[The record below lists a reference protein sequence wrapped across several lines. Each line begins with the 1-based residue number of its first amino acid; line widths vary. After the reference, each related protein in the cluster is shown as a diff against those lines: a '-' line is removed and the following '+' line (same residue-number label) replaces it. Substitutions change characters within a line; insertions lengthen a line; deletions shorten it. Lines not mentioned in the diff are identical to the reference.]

1 MRLTILLI
9 LFAFSTIAT
18 ATEPN
23 RLAYLND
30 LDPYYVH
37 GDFPKLVTQQWIGE
51 PGVDAVAVLSIDD
64 MRDHQK
70 YEAYLRPI
78 IDRLKQIDGRAPVSI
93 FTCFVQPDE
102 SHFQTWLDEGLNID
116 IHTVRHPCPLMD
128 TSDFDAAKDT
138 YDQCVD
144 VMNAIPRNRPVAFR
158 MPCCDSLNTPSPR
171 FYNEIFAKTTGE
183 GATLTIDSSVFNIMK
198 ENANLDFRKYI
209 PFDSYVNTIEDYPY
223 PYLIGSTCIEIPCTV
238 PSDWEG
244 HNIQGSDNPVTVDD
258 MKHAID
264 LTVDA
269 NGVYVLVFHPHGW
282 IENTQVVSMI
292 DHAVAKHGTK
302 IKFLQFAEI
311 EERIRKNLFKGHPLR
326 KANGE
331 DNGIRLLDVNNDGF
345 MDVIIANEKE
355 SLTRVWEPGS
365 RTWQE
370 TPFPP
375 TLVTKGDLTNVH
387 IGAFMDTTIC
397 FIRDNK
403 TESSWKFENGKWNH
417 FKRFFKGIKNV
428 DRPPVGTDSGLRLVN
443 IDGVDEPELV
453 VINSEET
460 RVCRWDSHAMR
471 WRNETYT
478 WPRAA
483 SFLDEQGHDN
493 GVRLRDLDGDGRIEI
508 LLSNQS
514 EFAIYALRANRWI
527 EVLPHQPRT
536 RDHHAPESL
545 PPFAVNGTNWG
556 AWFHSDSIWWRNE
569 FTGAMPDF
577 VDRRA
582 FAQLMGTAK

>member
-128 TSDFDAAKDT
+128 TSDFEAAKDT

-183 GATLTIDSSVFNIMK
+183 GATLTIDSSVFNIMT

-282 IENTQVVSMI
+282 IENTQVV
-292 DHAVAKHGTK
+292 
-302 IKFLQFAEI
+302 
-311 EERIRKNLFKGHPLR
+311 IR
-326 KANGE
+326 NG
-331 DNGIRLLDVNNDGF
+331 
-345 MDVIIANEKE
+345 NEK
-355 SLTRVWEPGS
+355 
-365 RTWQE
+365 
-370 TPFPP
+370 
-375 TLVTKGDLTNVH
+375 
-387 IGAFMDTTIC
+387 
-397 FIRDNK
+397 
-403 TESSWKFENGKWNH
+403 
-417 FKRFFKGIKNV
+417 
-428 DRPPVGTDSGLRLVN
+428 
-443 IDGVDEPELV
+443 
-453 VINSEET
+453 
-460 RVCRWDSHAMR
+460 
-471 WRNETYT
+471 
-478 WPRAA
+478 
-483 SFLDEQGHDN
+483 
-493 GVRLRDLDGDGRIEI
+493 
-508 LLSNQS
+508 
-514 EFAIYALRANRWI
+514 
-527 EVLPHQPRT
+527 
-536 RDHHAPESL
+536 
-545 PPFAVNGTNWG
+545 
-556 AWFHSDSIWWRNE
+556 
-569 FTGAMPDF
+569 
-577 VDRRA
+577 
-582 FAQLMGTAK
+582 